1 MRSLKETRKSV
12 CVFFTTVCNSSITN
26 TTSKPSHRNHSII
39 PLSNH
44 HTKIIPKSIEL
55 RNICMIIIIII
66 IIIIILTNTRTAQTK
81 RVQQR
86 GSNGREGDGRYRAQK
101 RLWTVARLTVF
112 STLRYPKS
120 WTNRRRRRLES

>member
-1 MRSLKETRKSV
+1 MTKRGRKNEEDIFGVPMTSRTRHDTQKGY
-12 CVFFTTVCNSSITN
+12 IYMY
-26 TTSKPSHRNHSII
+26 
-39 PLSNH
+39 
-44 HTKIIPKSIEL
+44 
-55 RNICMIIIIII
+55 ICMIIII